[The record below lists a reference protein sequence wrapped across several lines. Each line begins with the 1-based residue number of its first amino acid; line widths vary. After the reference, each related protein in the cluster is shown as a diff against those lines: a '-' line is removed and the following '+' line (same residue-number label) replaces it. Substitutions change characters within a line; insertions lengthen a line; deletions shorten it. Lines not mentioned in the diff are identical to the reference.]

1 MDENAHIL
9 RTQLR
14 MNDGD
19 LYLCHL
25 FTPAAQRERMLALY
39 AAYTEIARVPSE
51 VSDPMVGA
59 IRLQWWRDALAA
71 RPDASNA
78 SPFVAALAAC
88 DFCAEDI
95 ACLIDGR
102 MSALERPQA
111 QMQTPTLDELEAEAT
126 IVGPAFMRLS
136 LEALGHDPAACPA
149 WARDAGIGF
158 ELVRLAHD
166 GPTEIVMARA
176 STWLATARAGFNASP
191 RRERAK
197 LLPAFLIIGLTARF
211 ARSWP
216 TQVSLL
222 RHQIRLL
229 FSAFRGKV

>member
-1 MDENAHIL
+1 MEELAHIL

-39 AAYTEIARVPSE
+39 TAYTEIARVPSE
-51 VSDPMVGA
+51 VSEPMLGA

-71 RPDASNA
+71 GPDASNG
-78 SPFVAALAAC
+78 SPFVASLAAC

-111 QMQTPTLDELEAEAT
+111 QMQIPTLDELEAEAT

-149 WARDAGIGF
+149 WARNAGIGF
-158 ELVRLAHD
+158 ELVRLAHN
-166 GPTEIVMARA
+166 GPTEIMMARA
-176 STWLATARAGFNASP
+176 MTWLAPARAGFNASP
-191 RRERAK
+191 RRDRAK

-211 ARSWP
+211 AQSWP
-216 TQVSLL
+216 LQASLM
-222 RHQIRLL
+222 RHQIQLL
-229 FSAFRGKV
+229 LSAFRGKI

>member
-1 MDENAHIL
+1 MDEHTHIL

-14 MNDGD
+14 IKDGD

-25 FTPAAQRERMLALY
+25 FTPAAKRERMLALY

-51 VSDPMVGA
+51 VSEPMVGA

-71 RPDASNA
+71 GPDASNA

-88 DFCAEDI
+88 DFCDEDI

-102 MSALERPQA
+102 MSALERPKA
-111 QMQTPTLDELEAEAT
+111 KVQMPTPDELEAEAT

-136 LEALGHDPAACPA
+136 LEALGHDPLACPA
-149 WARDAGIGF
+149 WVRDAGIGF

-166 GPTEIVMARA
+166 GPTEMVMKRA

-191 RRERAK
+191 HPERAK
-197 LLPAFLIIGLTARF
+197 LLPAFLIVGLTARF

-229 FSAFRGKV
+229 LSAFRGKI

>member
-1 MDENAHIL
+1 MDEHTHIL

-14 MNDGD
+14 IKDGD

-25 FTPAAQRERMLALY
+25 FTPAAKRARMLALY
-39 AAYTEIARVPSE
+39 AAYTEIARVPTE
-51 VSDPMVGA
+51 VSEPMVGA

-71 RPDASNA
+71 GPDASNA

-88 DFCAEDI
+88 DFCVEDI

-102 MSALERPQA
+102 MSALERPKKQV
-111 QMQTPTLDELEAEAT
+111 QMPTPDELEVEAT

-136 LEALGHDPAACPA
+136 LEALGHDPLACPA
-149 WARDAGIGF
+149 WVRDAGIGF

-166 GPTEIVMARA
+166 GPTEIVMKRA

-191 RRERAK
+191 HPERAK
-197 LLPAFLIIGLTARF
+197 LLPAFLIVGLTERF

-229 FSAFRGKV
+229 LSAFRGKI

>member
-1 MDENAHIL
+1 MDEHAHIL

-51 VSDPMVGA
+51 VSEPMVGA
-59 IRLQWWRDALAA
+59 IRLQWWRDALGAT
-71 RPDASNA
+71 PDASNA

-88 DFCAEDI
+88 DLSVENI

-102 MSALERPQA
+102 MSALERTQK
-111 QMQTPTLDELEAEAT
+111 PTLEELEVEAT

-136 LEALGHDPAACPA
+136 LEVLKLSPAVCPA
-149 WARDAGIGF
+149 WVRDAGIGF

-176 STWLATARAGFNASP
+176 TTWLATACAGFNASP

-216 TQVSLL
+216 KQASLM
-222 RHQIRLL
+222 RHQTQLL
-229 FSAFRGKV
+229 LSAFRGKI

>member
-1 MDENAHIL
+1 MDEHAHIL

-51 VSDPMVGA
+51 VSEPMVGA
-59 IRLQWWRDALAA
+59 IRLQWWRDALGAT
-71 RPDASNA
+71 PDASSA

-88 DFCAEDI
+88 DLNVENI

-102 MSALERPQA
+102 MSALERTQK
-111 QMQTPTLDELEAEAT
+111 PTLEELEVEAT

-136 LEALGHDPAACPA
+136 LEVLGLPPAACPA
-149 WARDAGIGF
+149 WLRDAGIGF

-166 GPTEIVMARA
+166 GPTEVVMEQASSWLEAAR
-176 STWLATARAGFNASP
+176 SGFNASP
-191 RRERAK
+191 RHERAK

-211 ARSWP
+211 ARGWP
-216 TQVSLL
+216 MRESLL
-222 RHQIRLL
+222 RHQMRLL
-229 FSAFRGKV
+229 LSAFRGKI

>member
-1 MDENAHIL
+1 MEEDTHIL

-14 MNDGD
+14 VNDGD

-25 FTPAAQRERMLALY
+25 FTSGDKRSRMLALY
-39 AAYTEIARVPSE
+39 AAYTEIARIPSE
-51 VSDPMVGA
+51 VSEPMVGA

-71 RPDASNA
+71 EPAASNS

-102 MSALERPQA
+102 MSALESTQNRA
-111 QMQTPTLDELEAEAT
+111 LEDLEAEAA
-126 IVGPAFMRLS
+126 IVGPSFMRLS
-136 LEALGHDPAACPA
+136 LEALGLSSASNPA
-149 WARDAGIGF
+149 WVRDAGIGF

-166 GPTEIVMARA
+166 GQTEAVMKRA
-176 STWLATARAGFNASP
+176 STLLETARAGFNASP

-197 LLPAFLIIGLTARF
+197 LFPAFLIIGLTARF
-211 ARSWP
+211 ARAWP
-216 TQVSLL
+216 VRESLL
-222 RHQIRLL
+222 RHQLRLL
-229 FSAFRGKV
+229 LSALRGKI

>member
-1 MDENAHIL
+1 MEEDAHIL

-14 MNDGD
+14 VNDGD

-25 FTPAAQRERMLALY
+25 FTPAEKRLRMLALY
-39 AAYTEIARVPSE
+39 AAYTEIARIPLE
-51 VSDPMVGA
+51 VSEPMVGA
-59 IRLQWWRDALAA
+59 IRLQWWRDALGATL
-71 RPDASNA
+71 DVSNA

-88 DFCAEDI
+88 DFCVEDI

-102 MSALERPQA
+102 MTALERTQI
-111 QMQTPTLDELEAEAT
+111 PTLEELEVEAT

-136 LEALGHDPAACPA
+136 LEVLEFSPAVCPA
-149 WARDAGIGF
+149 WLRDAGIGF

-166 GPTEIVMARA
+166 GPTEVVMERA
-176 STWLATARAGFNASP
+176 SFWLETARAGFNAIP

-211 ARSWP
+211 ARAWP
-216 TQVSLL
+216 TRGSLL

-229 FSAFRGKV
+229 LSAFRGKI